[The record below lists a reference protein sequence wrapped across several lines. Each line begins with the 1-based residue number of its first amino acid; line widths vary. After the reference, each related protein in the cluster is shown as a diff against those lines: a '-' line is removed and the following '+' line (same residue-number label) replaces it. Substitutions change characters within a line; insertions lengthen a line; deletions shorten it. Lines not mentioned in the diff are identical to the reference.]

1 MKLSEVILVALDGA
15 GGQLAGR
22 TRLQKVMYFLC
33 ERLRVD
39 AEYFPH
45 FYGPY
50 SEQVAGAV
58 DSLIARGLVE
68 EEAEPTPTG
77 GPFEGRIYTYS
88 LKEKGRELLAIA
100 EEREG
105 KGVKRVR
112 EHLAELLSEGPSTQA
127 LAVASKLHILLPES
141 GSVSGKELRDK
152 AAELGWD
159 LRTANVPEGIGFLVN
174 KGFADRE

>member
-33 ERLRVD
+33 ERLGID
-39 AEYFPH
+39 AGYFPH

-58 DSLIARGLVE
+58 DSLVARDLVE
-68 EEAEPTPTG
+68 EEAESTATG
-77 GPFEGRIYTYS
+77 GPFEGRLYTYS
-88 LKEKGRELLAIA
+88 LGERGREVLAFA

-105 KGVKRVR
+105 ERARRVR
-112 EHLAELLSEGPSTQA
+112 EELAGLLSEKPSTQA
-127 LAVASKLHILLPES
+127 LAVASKLHIILPKS
-141 GSVSGKELRDK
+141 DSVSDEELRRK
-152 AAELGWD
+152 AANLGWD
-159 LRTANVPEGIGFLVN
+159 LRTANVQEGIAFLVS
-174 KGFADRE
+174 KAFADRD